1 MKEESK
7 KIKDVDINSNKEDKN
22 EIFQNKVNDIF
33 KLNNYF
39 LNQSNK

>member
-22 EIFQNKVNDIF
+22 EIFQNKV
-33 KLNNYF
+33 KLF
-39 LNQSNK
+39 LKSI